1 MDKWDYYYNIAS
13 QEYERK
19 LTAPY
24 DYDEPID
31 YELIESYKQDL
42 AESLMEDF

>member
-1 MDKWDYYYNIAS
+1 MDRWDYYYNIAS
-13 QEYERK
+13 QEYERS

-31 YELIESYKQDL
+31 EDDYDENLIET
-42 AESLMEDF
+42 LMEDF